1 MKLDN
6 KKIVLSVLLLGAFS
20 GCSALI
26 SDSML
31 KAAHQDMDKNHDG
44 YIDYNEYLI
53 NSNETDMEDI
63 KSEAK
68 EKGMSV
74 EEYQKWDFNRADSN
88 RDGKVTTQE
97 FINLARK
104 EL

>member
-1 MKLDN
+1 MKIN
-6 KKIVLSVLLLGAFS
+6 STKIVLIALLLGGFS

-31 KAAHQDMDKNHDG
+31 KAIHQEMDTNHDG
-44 YIDYNEYLI
+44 YIDYSEYLD
-53 NSNETDMEDI
+53 NSNANMEDV

-68 EKGMSV
+68 DKGMSV
-74 EEYQKWDFNRADSN
+74 EEYQKWDFHRADSDG
-88 RDGKVTTQE
+88 DGKITPQE
-97 FINLARK
+97 LIDLARK

>member
-1 MKLDN
+1 MRID
-6 KKIVLSVLLLGAFS
+6 KKIVLIVLFGAFS
-20 GCSALI
+20 GCSLLI

-31 KAAHQDMDKNHDG
+31 KGMHQKMDRNHDG
-44 YIDYNEYLI
+44 YIDYNEYLAD
-53 NSNETDMEDI
+53 SNANMEDV

-68 EKGMSV
+68 DRGMSI

-88 RDGKVTTQE
+88 RDRKITPQE
-97 FINLARK
+97 LIDLARK